1 MIQIA
6 FVSKDQTHVNLH
18 FGAAES
24 FIVYQVTPGRA
35 ELISVGEF
43 VPVEMKGD
51 LKNIAL
57 PEESQPSSTDNWIA
71 AHGSELIAPAEDKV
85 ALKLEFLTGCAAVY
99 AASIGSSS
107 IRRLMTAGIQPII
120 VENGRAIEDLLNEIS
135 VALCKGGTAWI
146 DRARAKTRSDDRFEA
161 MAREA

>member
-6 FVSKDQTHVNLH
+6 FASKDQTHVNLH

-24 FIVYQVTPGRA
+24 FIVYEVTPGHA

-51 LKNIAL
+51 LKNMAL
-57 PEESQPSSTDNWIA
+57 PEESTAAPEDNWIA
-71 AHGSELIAPAEDKV
+71 AHGSQLLPPTEDKV
-85 ALKLEFLTGCAAVY
+85 AVKLEFLAGCAAVY

-135 VALCKGGTAWI
+135 LALCKGGTAWI
-146 DRARAKTRSDDRFEA
+146 DRARAKTKAGDRFEA